1 MAFKDLHHYIK
12 ALEERKELIRIKT
25 EVDPEL
31 EITEIADRIIQQEGP
46 ALLFEKVKGSQ
57 IPLVINL
64 FGTYRRCAFA
74 LGVES
79 FDEIAERIKDLLEPE
94 VPNSFFEKLK
104 MIPKLKKLADFF
116 PKTVKNSKC
125 KEIILKGDDVDL
137 FKLPVMKCWPLDGGR
152 YITLPLVFTKDPET
166 GMRNC
171 GMYRMQVF
179 DSKTTGMH
187 WHIHKDG
194 ARHFKKAE
202 EMGIDLPV
210 AVALGCDPAVIYSA
224 TAPLPP
230 DIDEMMFAGF
240 LRHKPVEMVKAET
253 VDLEVP
259 ANAEIVLEGYVKAFE
274 RRLEGPFGD
283 HTGYYSM
290 EDLYPVFHVTC
301 ITMRK
306 DAIYPS
312 TIVGK
317 PPKED
322 CYIGKATE
330 RIFLPLIKKTIPE
343 IVDMNL
349 PIEGVFHNVAII
361 SIKKQFPGHARKVIN
376 AVWGLGQM
384 MFTKFVVIVDEW
396 VNVQDLKEVLWRIG
410 NNVDPAR
417 DIIIQKGPVDV
428 LNHASDLPNFGG
440 KMGIDATK
448 KWPEEGY
455 HREWPPDIKM
465 DTNIIELVNKKWKEY
480 GLD

>member
-1 MAFKDLHHYIK
+1 MFRDLHEYVE
-12 ALEERKELIRIKT
+12 ALEKRGDLKRIKV

-31 EITEIADRIIQQEGP
+31 EITEIADRIISRGGP

-64 FGTYRRCAFA
+64 FGTMERLLFS
-74 LGVES
+74 LGVNTPE
-79 FDEIAERIKDLLEPE
+79 EIVGRIKELIEPE
-94 VPNSFFEKLK
+94 IPVTILEKIKAL
-104 MIPKLKKLADFF
+104 PKLKKLSDYM
-116 PKTVKNSKC
+116 PKIVSKGKC
-125 KEIILKGDDVDL
+125 QEIVLKEEEVDL
-137 FKLPVMKCWPLDGGR
+137 FKLPIMKCWPLDGGR

-166 GMRNC
+166 GKQNC

-187 WHIHKDG
+187 WHVHKDG

-202 EMGIDLPV
+202 EMGQDLPV
-210 AVALGCDPAVIYSA
+210 AVAIGCDPATIYSA
-224 TAPLPP
+224 TCPLPP
-230 DIDEMMFAGF
+230 DVDEMLFAGF
-240 LRHKPVEMVKAET
+240 LRESPVEMVRAKT
-253 VDLEVP
+253 VDILVP
-259 ANAEIVLEGYVKAFE
+259 ANAEIVLEGYVKCGE
-274 RRLEGPFGD
+274 RKLEGPFGD

-290 EDLYPVFHVTC
+290 EDFYPVFHVTC

-322 CYIGKATE
+322 CYIGKLTE
-330 RIFLPLIKKTIPE
+330 RIFLPIIKKILPE
-343 IVDMNL
+343 IVDINL
-349 PIEGVFHNVAII
+349 PVEGVFHNVAIV
-361 SIKKQFPGHARKVIN
+361 SIDKQYPGQARKVIN
-376 AVWGLGQM
+376 AIWGLGQL
-384 MFTKFVVIVDEW
+384 MFTKFVIVVDKW
-396 VNVQDLKEVLWRIG
+396 VNVHDLGEVLWRLG

-417 DIIIQKGPVDV
+417 DVIIQTGPVDV
-428 LNHASDLPNFGG
+428 LNHASILPNFGG

-455 HREWPPDIKM
+455 NREWPPDITM
-465 DTNIIELVNKKWKEY
+465 TREIIELVNKKWKEY
-480 GLD
+480 KID